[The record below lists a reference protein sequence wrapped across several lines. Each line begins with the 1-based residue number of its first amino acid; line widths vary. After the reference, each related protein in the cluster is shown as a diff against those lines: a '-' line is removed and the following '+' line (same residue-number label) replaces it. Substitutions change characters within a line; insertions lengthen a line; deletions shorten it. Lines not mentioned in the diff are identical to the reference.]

1 MFCFSELAFSPTD
14 VGIWETHS
22 GKWNQLPLPLLMHVV
37 LHKVMTYCI

>member
-22 GKWNQLPLPLLMHVV
+22 GTWNQLVKATAIAVV
-37 LHKVMTYCI
+37 DACGLA